1 MNLKFLKKTIISAFL
16 VSAVSFGTV
25 NAANPVGQQA
35 YYDTFTFKVNGVVQ
49 YINDI
54 TKKPFI
60 ANSRVYVPISTLS
73 DLGIASVKWIPSNSG
88 IPAELQITPATNV
101 TDDKSA
107 YYDQKI
113 NELATEIAKK
123 DTKIKEL
130 EDTIKKLTDE
140 NTDLKKKKEEESKPS
155 SDDREVRNKLSDLE
169 YDLNK
174 DREFRKIDIN
184 GKTFDIKYELSY
196 RRERFDVTMSIKGL
210 TADEI
215 DRLRT
220 SRRDE
225 ERLDD
230 LAKDVIKEIQS
241 SKTFK
246 NVDISLVVYDSDNK
260 NKEIA
265 DYTYKEKDGKLK
277 GGLSI

>member
-1 MNLKFLKKTIISAFL
+1 MNLKFLKKTIISALL
-16 VSAVSFGTV
+16 VSAVSFGTA

-88 IPAELQITPATNV
+88 IPAELQITPSANV
-101 TDDKSA
+101 TDDKTA

-113 NELATEIAKK
+113 NELATEMAKK

-140 NTDLKKKKEEESKPS
+140 NTDLKKKKEENSTPS

-169 YDLNK
+169 YDLNN
-174 DREFRKIDIN
+174 DRDFKRLNII
-184 GKTFDIKYELSY
+184 GKTFDVKYSLSY
-196 RRERFDVTMSIKGL
+196 RREKFDVSMYIRGLTSSDLESIKN
-210 TADEI
+210 
-215 DRLRT
+215 
-220 SRRDE
+220 SRRESDYIY
-225 ERLDD
+225 D
-230 LAKDVIKEIQS
+230 LVEDIAKEIHR

-246 NVDISLVVYDSDNK
+246 NVDINIIVYDSASNDR
-260 NKEIA
+260 EIGA
-265 DYTYKEKDGKLK
+265 FSYKDEKLRGD
-277 GGLSI
+277 IRIR